1 MSHQVIFTD
10 TLYHHGVKGQRWGV
24 RRYRNEDGSLTNDG
38 KERYNK
44 RRDTAKKVAIGVGIT
59 GAVALGAYVVHKN
72 RQYIRNK
79 ASKRQIEI
87 GKKKV
92 SNIVDLDIQ
101 SRINYVDAKNS
112 KDIKGMMKEKK
123 RMKTYRKAVKKITDT
138 YSREAYKLKTG
149 KYKKAKD
156 FLILNDKPIDYLE
169 DFAKGAAVGAG
180 GGLIVRRE
188 INKKK
193 GAINER

>member
-1 MSHQVIFTD
+1 MVYQVIFTD
-10 TLYHHGVKGQRWGV
+10 ELYHHGIKGQKWGV
-24 RRYRNEDGSLTNDG
+24 RRFRNEDGSLTNDG

-123 RMKTYRKAVKKITDT
+123 RMKTYRKAAKKITDT
-138 YSREAYKLKTG
+138 YSREAYKHHDDKVLEKE
-149 KYKKAKD
+149 YKK
-156 FLILNDKPIDYLE
+156 LLE
-169 DFAKGAAVGAG
+169 DLKRTKAENEY
-180 GGLIVRRE
+180 L
-188 INKKK
+188 KKSFPQVLK
-193 GAINER
+193 RSKQSRKK